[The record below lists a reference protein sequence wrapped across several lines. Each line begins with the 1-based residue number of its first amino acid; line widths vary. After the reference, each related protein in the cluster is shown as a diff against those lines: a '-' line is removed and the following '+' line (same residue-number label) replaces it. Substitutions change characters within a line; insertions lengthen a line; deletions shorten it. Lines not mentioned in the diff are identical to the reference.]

1 MKTTNILPIV
11 IKQEAEIITNDSQ
24 YTSSEYQ
31 VQEMQSHNDAHPQ
44 NQSQPAP
51 LISQA
56 VKFHLKYTNVKLTR
70 QATKKNVVIAGPPR
84 VQFCPFDDVVDEL
97 GKFVHLARVCGYKYR
112 TGFRFHVDIN

>member
-11 IKQEAEIITNDSQ
+11 IKQEAETINSDSQ

-31 VQEMQSHNDAHPQ
+31 VQETQSHNDAHPE
-44 NQSQPAP
+44 NHSQLAP
-51 LISQA
+51 LTLQP
-56 VKFHLKYTNVKLTR
+56 VKLHLKYTNVKLTR

-84 VQFCPFDDVVDEL
+84 VQFCPFDDVVGEL

-112 TGFRFHVDIN
+112 TGSRFHVDIN